1 MSLANTTGSM
11 VMTRLWPLVFGTLD
25 SNDFMFFISNNR
37 VKKHEC
43 EFLYI
48 FENVFYYRD
57 YILFKNGALRNWPM
71 KL

>member
-1 MSLANTTGSM
+1 MRLANPTGNM

-37 VKKHEC
+37 VKKYEC